1 MRAVVASCLVV
12 EVVVTGSWLASA
24 LPMLPVYGWATLLMI
39 AARVIATASQSAA
52 IYGLV
57 EHNTTGPDLSATAF
71 LTSAVVLTLEL
82 GTRLAPSNV
91 FPSHRWPIVGMYWLY
106 ALAGTL
112 LSRRLQTRP

>member
-24 LPMLPVYGWATLLMI
+24 LPMLPVYGWLTLMMI
-39 AARVIATASQSAA
+39 AARVTATAIQSAA

-57 EHNTTGPDLSATAF
+57 EHNATGPGLCAIAF
-71 LTSAVVLTLEL
+71 PTSAVVLTLEL
-82 GTRLAPSNV
+82 GARLTPSNV

-106 ALAGTL
+106 AVAGTL
-112 LSRRLQTRP
+112 LSRRLQIRP